1 MARLALSLCGHVA
14 VTMDGSP
21 PPGPPL
27 GAKTLALLAYLALEP
42 GVHSREE
49 LMALLWGDFPEA
61 KARASL
67 RQALTHLRHAL
78 GDALHVSRASVA
90 LVGPIE
96 CDVDAV
102 RHGGGDRDA
111 MLAVDLSHF
120 LADLS
125 LRRCAAFDEWADA
138 TRRRLQRGQAAALA
152 ERVGDALARL
162 DWREAADVA
171 DRWLAADPLS
181 DDAARA
187 AVEAHHLAG
196 DRGAALAIYA
206 EHGARVL
213 AECGRPPDRALRSLA
228 ERIAHDAERAN
239 DSSASASARAAA
251 PVPSFR
257 APLRGRDREWAALQR
272 AWRTTT
278 EGAGRVVIVEGVI
291 GTGKSRLADDFARWV
306 TSHGGTVLFGG
317 AHESGAAVPFA
328 LLGDVLRSAVDAPG
342 VAGAD
347 GQWLAELS
355 RLVPELRQRLPGVPA
370 PPVAAPADAW
380 RLFEGAAQLL
390 LALAAE
396 QPVLV
401 VLDDAQ
407 WCDAD
412 SASLAGFLVHR
423 LARAAVLWCVTVTLG
438 AAERGTPGMRLARV
452 LRTTPEADVLRPGP
466 LGEAD
471 VGAMLRELGGLP
483 DTPAVRGLV
492 HQLHRE
498 TRGSPLYI
506 MELLR
511 SLFARQL
518 LTLTPD
524 GAWRLSAEYADG
536 RAADIALADLPEVRA
551 PIEEQIGRLADDARD
566 VLVTIAVA
574 DDTRCDTDLLSHVHG
589 ISRLRA
595 AAIGEAL
602 RDRALVAECEGAYR
616 CAHPVIATVVRSS
629 VSASWRREVERA
641 VAVLRER
648 RVRDSGAFLRVT
660 DVRAADVRAPDV
672 RVPDARV
679 PDARVPDARV
689 RESPAG
695 A

>member
-1 MARLALSLCGHVA
+1 MAIEVVPSGRR
-14 VTMDGSP
+14 
-21 PPGPPL
+21 L
-27 GAKTLALLAYLALEP
+27 GADIRGADIRKPLSAA
-42 GVHSREE
+42 
-49 LMALLWGDFPEA
+49 
-61 KARASL
+61 
-67 RQALTHLRHAL
+67 
-78 GDALHVSRASVA
+78 DA
-90 LVGPIE
+90 
-96 CDVDAV
+96 DAV
-102 RHGGGDRDA
+102 RAAWYEHLVLRLRGPRLSDEELIAFSRTFGALDRSA
-111 MLAVDLSHF
+111 LS
-120 LADLS
+120 
-125 LRRCAAFDEWADA
+125 E
-138 TRRRLQRGQAAALA
+138 
-152 ERVGDALARL
+152 VGRY
-162 DWREAADVA
+162 ADVLPEITVVSNIVV
-171 DRWLAADPLS
+171 DGKPIAADPLS